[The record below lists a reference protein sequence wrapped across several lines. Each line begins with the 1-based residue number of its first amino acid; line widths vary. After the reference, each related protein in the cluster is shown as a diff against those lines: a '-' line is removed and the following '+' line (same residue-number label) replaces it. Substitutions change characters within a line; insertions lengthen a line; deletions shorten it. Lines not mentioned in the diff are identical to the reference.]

1 MDTAVWQTLMDSASP
16 EYAGGACIDLAN
28 QLSHEEDADGLR
40 ALYRAAAALNNP
52 DAPYALLQLGHL
64 LDERGD
70 AAGAQAA
77 WQEAIDAGSED
88 ADLLRELIAP
98 SPPPGPEPYPPAL
111 PAEFDPRHML
121 RAGIEVLKHGLP
133 PLPPALAY
141 QMAVPV
147 AFWTSGRCAVVLTLR
162 FSRQRHG
169 PREHA
174 PMALRLVYSRDG
186 ETEDGTWTPAEH
198 HHGSNFSHDPIAS
211 PGSTRH
217 MGSSLI
223 VYSGGSHT
231 GGATPGHPACVVTGY
246 TVPQVRYLA
255 VIQDEQE
262 ERRRLDSHLGAWVV
276 CTERPGPFEIA
287 AIGEDGTVLD
297 TISYPGAPG
306 PSG

>member
-147 AFWTSGRCAVVLTLR
+147 AL
-162 FSRQRHG
+162 
-169 PREHA
+169 
-174 PMALRLVYSRDG
+174 
-186 ETEDGTWTPAEH
+186 TPAEH

-217 MGSSLI
+217 TGGSLI
-223 VYSGGSHT
+223 VYSGGSHA